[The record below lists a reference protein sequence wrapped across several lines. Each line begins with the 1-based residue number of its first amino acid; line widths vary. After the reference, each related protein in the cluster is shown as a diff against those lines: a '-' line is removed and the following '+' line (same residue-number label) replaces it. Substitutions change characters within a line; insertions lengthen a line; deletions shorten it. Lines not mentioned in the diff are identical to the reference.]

1 MSNRPLLRYLIFQTV
16 ITRLHELAERELNE
30 LERMVTLSLRLENAR
45 ERDETSNAKKK
56 TKESSDSKT
65 SSQKNKGK
73 PVKDNSSGKPSA
85 KETPKPSAKE
95 TPKPSA
101 KETPKPASKKEV
113 QSSPQPGMLFITK
126 YYYEYLRILQAQ
138 RVVLRSLV
146 LRN

>member
-1 MSNRPLLRYLIFQTV
+1 MIFQTV

-45 ERDETSNAKKK
+45 ERDETSNAKKE

-65 SSQKNKGK
+65 SSQKSKGK
-73 PVKDNSSGKPSA
+73 PVKVNSSG
-85 KETPKPSAKE
+85 
-95 TPKPSA
+95 KPSA

-126 YYYEYLRILQAQ
+126 YCYEYLRILQA
-138 RVVLRSLV
+138 
-146 LRN
+146 